1 MIENWISKGKWNE
14 YGLIVMELNCVVNW
28 FTSVSHLSYANV
40 LVIVHIWF
48 SISLLGFGSHY
59 MGHHF
64 QVQMVCHLQGRSL
77 GGLEAERSFC
87 CYRFVL
93 HVNQA
98 KGLFCVLS

>member
-1 MIENWISKGKWNE
+1 MNVFGMKLGS
-14 YGLIVMELNCVVNW
+14 VVCW
-28 FTSVSHLSYANV
+28 FTSVNLLSNANV
-40 LVIVHIWF
+40 LVISHNWF
-48 SISLLGFGSHY
+48 SISLLGIGSPY

-64 QVQMVCHLQGRSL
+64 QVQVICHLQGRSL

-98 KGLFCVLS
+98 KGLFCIKS